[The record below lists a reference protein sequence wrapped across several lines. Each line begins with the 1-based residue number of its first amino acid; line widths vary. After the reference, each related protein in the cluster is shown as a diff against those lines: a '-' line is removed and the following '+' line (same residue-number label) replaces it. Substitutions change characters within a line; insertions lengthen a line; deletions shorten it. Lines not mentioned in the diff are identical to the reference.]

1 MNPQFKA
8 VTLHQH
14 LSVRFLPQ
22 NVQPESIHEDII
34 RYIRNILQYNQPKFF
49 KNSISWNTAKRN
61 INLKKMTH
69 TTKYNG

>member
-1 MNPQFKA
+1 MENRYIHIHKAMKSLNPQFKA

-34 RYIRNILQYNQPKFF
+34 RYIQHKEYSPK
-49 KNSISWNTAKRN
+49 SA
-61 INLKKMTH
+61 
-69 TTKYNG
+69 